1 MKSEAKGQGRTQA
14 FQSAQSVEH
23 AVQRLILPM
32 MVGVQ
37 TTKAGLLAFVHQL
50 GLAALNEIL
59 GAEAA
64 QIVGAKGKHASGRT
78 ANHWGTKRTRLSFGG
93 RHITV
98 KRPRVRQVDGGE
110 LELPSIEAFRDVDV
124 LPARVA
130 EQIVLGVSTRGY
142 RRSLEAGPE
151 GAADDGTSKSAASRA
166 LIAKTAEKL
175 AAFAQRSLA
184 ELDLAAM
191 FLDGLEFSGKT
202 VIIAL
207 GVTTKG
213 CKVPLG
219 LWMGSTE
226 DSVVAAELVQDLLA
240 RGLRI
245 EGRMLFVID
254 GGKGIRKALGDV
266 FGDRAVVQRCQVHKA
281 RNLKSHV
288 SRKRWSY
295 VKPMLNEAYRSATF
309 ATAKKK
315 LQQLLSWLERNGE
328 ESAAGSLKEGL
339 DETLTVL
346 RLGLSGALCRTF
358 ATTNPIENLNGTIR
372 RVHRNV
378 KRWRG
383 EPMIRR
389 WVALG
394 IAEAVQRFRRIRG
407 HKAMPELLAALQP
420 HPKSVDPVSQ
430 VA

>member
-1 MKSEAKGQGRTQA
+1 
-14 FQSAQSVEH
+14 VEH
-23 AVQRLILPM
+23 AVQRLVLPLI
-32 MVGVQ
+32 VGVQ
-37 TTKAGLLAFVHQL
+37 ATKAGMLAFVHQL

-59 GAEAA
+59 GTEAA
-64 QIVGAKGKHASGRT
+64 ALAGAKGKHASGRT
-78 ANHWGTKRTRLSFGG
+78 ANHWGTKHTRLPFGG

-110 LELPSIEAFRDVDV
+110 LELPSIEAFREADA
-124 LPARVA
+124 LPMRVA

-142 RRSLEAGPE
+142 RRSLEAGLE
-151 GAADDGTSKSAASRA
+151 GATDDGTSKSAASRA
-166 LIAKTAEKL
+166 LIAKTTEKL
-175 AAFAQRSLA
+175 AEFAERSLA

-191 FLDGLEFSGKT
+191 FLDGLSFGEKT
-202 VIIAL
+202 VIVAL

-213 CKVPLG
+213 RKVPLG

-226 DSVVAAELVQDLLA
+226 DSVVAGELVQDLLA

-288 SRKRWSY
+288 TKARWTY
-295 VKPMLNEAYRSATF
+295 VNRMLNDAYRSATF

-315 LQQLLSWLERNGE
+315 LQQLTSWLERNAE
-328 ESAAGSLKEGL
+328 QSAAGSLKEGL

-358 ATTNPIENLNGTIR
+358 ATTNPIENMNGTIR

-394 IAEAVQRFRRIRG
+394 IAEASQRFRSVRG
-407 HKAMPELLAALQP
+407 YKSMTQLMTALRAD
-420 HPKSVDPVSQ
+420 PKNMEPVSQ

>member
-1 MKSEAKGQGRTQA
+1 MDRKAKKQAGRQVGADALT
-14 FQSAQSVEH
+14 VH
-23 AVQRLILPM
+23 DAVQRLVVPM
-32 MVGVQ
+32 IAGVQ
-37 TTKAGLLAFVHQL
+37 ATKSGLLALVHQL
-50 GLAALNEIL
+50 GLAALDEL
-59 GAEAA
+59 LTEEAA
-64 QIVGAKGKHASGRT
+64 AIVGAKGKHVEARRS
-78 ANHWGTKRTRLSFGG
+78 NHWGTKRTRLPFGG
-93 RHITV
+93 RHVTV
-98 KRPRVRQVDGGE
+98 KRPRVRRVDGGE
-110 LELPSIEAFRDVDV
+110 VELPSIEALRQSDA
-124 LPARVA
+124 LPTRVA

-142 RRSLEAGPE
+142 RRSLESGPAGL
-151 GAADDGTSKSAASRA
+151 AGTSKSAASRA
-166 LIAKTAEKL
+166 LIVKTAEKL

-184 ELDLAAM
+184 ELELAAM
-191 FLDGLEFSGKT
+191 FLDGMEFSGKT
-202 VIIAL
+202 VIVAL

-226 DSVVAAELVQDLLA
+226 DSVVAGELVQDLLA

-266 FGDRAVVQRCQVHKA
+266 FGDRAVMQRCQVHKA

-288 SRKRWSY
+288 SKKRWSY

-328 ESAAGSLKEGL
+328 ESAASSLKEGL

-383 EPMIRR
+383 ESMIRR

-394 IAEAVQRFRRIRG
+394 IAEAAQRFRSIRG
-407 HKAMPELLAALQP
+407 YKSMPELMAAL
-420 HPKSVDPVSQ
+420 HPNPTSVDPVSQ